1 MFEPSSAEFP
11 SPEANPGRAQELA
24 RAFEL
29 FNRTSAQLAGSYR
42 ALEQRV
48 AELSAELAAVRDE
61 RLRQLAEKE
70 SIANRLQH
78 LLEVLPGGL
87 VVVDGAGTVVE
98 GNPAA
103 VALLGEALVGRCWQ
117 EVVATAVSPEASNA
131 GELTL
136 RSGRRISVSRRP
148 LDPEP
153 GQIVLLLDVTDQHLL
168 REMLSR
174 HQRLSLMGEMVASLA
189 HQLRTPLSSAL
200 LYSSQLVLPDIA
212 PEARARFVERI
223 VGRLRHLEGM
233 VNEMLQFAHG
243 GGFDTDDVAVQ
254 YVVDDLLNT
263 LEPQLQRAGADL
275 QVHNRIPGAS
285 LRGSREALHSALLNL
300 ATNALQA
307 CTHSP
312 RLRLEIDRDGPAFI
326 ELMLSDNGPGIPE
339 SLREK
344 VFTPFF
350 TTRADGTGLGLPVV
364 RAIVLAHGGDLWMR
378 SSAAGTTV
386 GLRIP
391 TGAATPLAS
400 CAAAAGMTAW
410 RSHTSTAQWPLA
422 AAVRTPDWHG
432 NNHAQSVQNRRNTP

>member
-1 MFEPSSAEFP
+1 MAESSPAELSSAHR
-11 SPEANPGRAQELA
+11 PGRAQELA

-29 FNRTSAQLAGSYR
+29 FNRTSTQLADSYR
-42 ALEQRV
+42 ALEDRV

-61 RLRQLAEKE
+61 RLQQLAEKE
-70 SIANRLQH
+70 RIANRLQR

-87 VVVDGAGTVVE
+87 VVVDGADKIIE

-103 VALLGEALVGRCWQ
+103 EVLLGESLVGQCWQ
-117 EVVATAVSPEASNA
+117 DVVDTAVSPEALSA

-136 RSGRRISVSRRP
+136 RSGRRISVSQRP

-153 GQIVLLLDVTDQHLL
+153 GRIVLLLDVTDQHSL

-200 LYSSQLVLPDIA
+200 LYSSQLALPDIA

-254 YVVDDLLNT
+254 DVVDDLLNT

-275 QVHNRIPGAS
+275 QVHNRMPGAS

-300 ATNALQA
+300 ASNALEA
-307 CTHSP
+307 CAHSL
-312 RLRLEIDRDGPAFI
+312 RLRLEIDRDGPDFI
-326 ELMLSDNGPGIPE
+326 ELILSDNGPGIPE
-339 SLREK
+339 HLREK

-378 SSAAGTTV
+378 SSDAGTTF
-386 GLRIP
+386 GLRLP
-391 TGAATPLAS
+391 
-400 CAAAAGMTAW
+400 
-410 RSHTSTAQWPLA
+410 TSTATALA
-422 AAVRTPDWHG
+422 SGASAEQARIFHND
-432 NNHAQSVQNRRNTP
+432 NHAQVARNGRTAP

>member
-1 MFEPSSAEFP
+1 MAQPSPAEFLSAP
-11 SPEANPGRAQELA
+11 SPGRAQALA

-29 FNRTSAQLAGSYR
+29 FNRTSTQLAGSYR
-42 ALEQRV
+42 ALEDRV

-61 RLRQLAEKE
+61 RLQQLAEKE
-70 SIANRLQH
+70 RIANRLQH

-87 VVVDGAGTVVE
+87 VVVDGTGRVIE

-103 VALLGEALVGRCWQ
+103 EALLGESLVGQCWQ
-117 EVVATAVSPEASNA
+117 TIIENAVSPEALSA

-136 RSGRRISVSRRP
+136 RSGRRISVSQRP

-153 GQIVLLLDVTDQHLL
+153 GQIILLLDVTDQHAL

-200 LYSSQLVLPDIA
+200 LYSSQLALPDIA
-212 PEARARFVERI
+212 PEARTRFVERI

-243 GGFDTDDVAVQ
+243 GGFDTADVAVQ
-254 YVVDDLLNT
+254 DVVGDLLKT

-275 QVHNRIPGAS
+275 QVHNRMPGAC

-307 CTHSP
+307 CAHSP
-312 RLRLEIDRDGPAFI
+312 RLRLEIDRDGPDFI

-339 SLREK
+339 HLREK

-378 SSAAGTTV
+378 SSAVGTTF

-391 TGAATPLAS
+391 AGATPALASGAAGVGAR
-400 CAAAAGMTAW
+400 ARNA
-410 RSHTSTAQWPLA
+410 
-422 AAVRTPDWHG
+422 PDDD
-432 NNHAQSVQNRRNTP
+432 HAQAVQNRTHAAQNSRTAGQRHE

>member
-1 MFEPSSAEFP
+1 MAQPRPAESTSSEPT
-11 SPEANPGRAQELA
+11 PGRAQELA

-42 ALEQRV
+42 ALEDRV

-61 RLRQLAEKE
+61 RMRQLAEKE
-70 SIANRLQH
+70 RIANRLQH
-78 LLEVLPGGL
+78 LLEVLPGGV

-98 GNPAA
+98 ANPAA
-103 VALLGEALVGRCWQ
+103 LVLLGEALVGRRWQ
-117 EVVATAVSPEASNA
+117 EVIESALSPEAVSA
-131 GELTL
+131 GEITL
-136 RSGRRISVSRRP
+136 RNGRRISVSRRP

-153 GQIVLLLDVTDQHLL
+153 GQIVLLLDVTDQHSL
-168 REMLSR
+168 REMLNR
-174 HQRLSLMGEMVASLA
+174 NQRLSLMGEMVASLA

-200 LYSSQLVLPDIA
+200 LYSSQLALPDIA
-212 PEARARFVERI
+212 PAARTRFVERI

-243 GGFDTDDVAVQ
+243 GGFDTTDVTIQ
-254 YVVDDLLNT
+254 DVVNDLHKT

-275 QVHNRIPGAS
+275 QVHNRMPGAS
-285 LRGSREALHSALLNL
+285 LHGSREALHSALVNL

-307 CTHSP
+307 CAHSP
-312 RLRLEIDRDGPAFI
+312 RLRLEIDRDGPDFI

-339 SLREK
+339 HLREK

-378 SSAAGTTV
+378 SSDAGTTF
-386 GLRIP
+386 GLRLP
-391 TGAATPLAS
+391 TRAAVTLAS
-400 CAAAAGMTAW
+400 GASDERA
-410 RSHTSTAQWPLA
+410 RIFPSDH
-422 AAVRTPDWHG
+422 
-432 NNHAQSVQNRRNTP
+432 HAQAARNERTAP